1 MERIERIAIENARE
15 IGRRASVEL
24 ARRPFVRLVFLFG
37 SAADPAAREVRDI
50 DIAVGTDVPLAL
62 EDRLRLEAEIEAVT
76 GAPIDL
82 VFLDGASVVLAR
94 EVVDHGTCLFSRT
107 PQDEVQFVT
116 RARARY
122 WDFKP
127 FLDEQ
132 WRLAAARQEER
143 RGSQA

>member
-1 MERIERIAIENARE
+1 
-15 IGRRASVEL
+15 
-24 ARRPFVRLVFLFG
+24 
-37 SAADPAAREVRDI
+37 
-50 DIAVGTDVPLAL
+50 
-62 EDRLRLEAEIEAVT
+62 VT

-82 VFLDGASVVLAR
+82 VFLDGAPVVLAR